1 MTKPVITYLSL
12 FAALYAALFLLSSPG
27 WLDFGDR
34 WGRAFYWNL
43 AATQSQN
50 HLYTQKLCC
59 GYGKQTLGWYYMTT
73 HLLSI
78 ERADWPKLHYM
89 FKAPDAN
96 AWQREFQVGFPVEVS
111 ALNSLFVNIFHGVVA
126 RWKADAWSK
135 QNMSCWSVN
144 SFDFALEKL
153 HSHRSARAIFCP
165 RKSNS
170 WINRPTR
177 HVFLHERHGSSKHH
191 RLDWFI
197 PCVLQAINIKV
208 PYCWSF
214 VGNPSV
220 TNGFPH
226 KGPVMRKAF

>member
-1 MTKPVITYLSL
+1 MTYLSL

-89 FKAPDAN
+89 FKARDAN

-153 HSHRSARAIFCP
+153 HCTEALVQFFARA
-165 RKSNS
+165 
-170 WINRPTR
+170 NRTR
-177 HVFLHERHGSSKHH
+177 ELTDQQDMFFYMSVMAPQNTIDSTDLSHACYRLSTSKFRIAGPLWGIH
-191 RLDWFI
+191 RWPMDSLTKD
-197 PCVLQAINIKV
+197 Q
-208 PYCWSF
+208 
-214 VGNPSV
+214 
-220 TNGFPH
+220 
-226 KGPVMRKAF
+226 